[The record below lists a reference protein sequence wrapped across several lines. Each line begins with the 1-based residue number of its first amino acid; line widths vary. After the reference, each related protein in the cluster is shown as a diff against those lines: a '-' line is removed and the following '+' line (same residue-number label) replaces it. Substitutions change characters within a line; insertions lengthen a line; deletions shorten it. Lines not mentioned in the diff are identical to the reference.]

1 MKWQWMYIKKYKGA
15 NHVGRKEI
23 QEEID
28 DLNAKLARA
37 RDMLFDEELEA
48 DDFKKIRKSCDEKIR
63 KLETELNKAK
73 EQNSNLSS
81 IDKMLKQALDALSK
95 LNKLYL
101 ASDVIKKREILDSI
115 FREMIRFDGTNY
127 RTAKLN
133 KGAELIYLIKKDWE
147 KIKTGSR
154 ASQNVLPVKY
164 SERESNPH
172 DF

>member
-1 MKWQWMYIKKYKGA
+1 MGELYHKVAMDVYKKYKGT

-37 RDMLFDEELEA
+37 RDMLFEEELEA

-101 ASDVIKKREILDSI
+101 ESDVI
-115 FREMIRFDGTNY
+115 
-127 RTAKLN
+127 
-133 KGAELIYLIKKDWE
+133 
-147 KIKTGSR
+147 
-154 ASQNVLPVKY
+154 
-164 SERESNPH
+164 
-172 DF
+172 